1 MRAGDFRSNGLLA
14 VLAAAVASSLLA
26 FVTLLLLFGQLSSAG
41 SRSWTDDVPAMIAI
55 VLIWAPAFALIPAG
69 ILGWLVER
77 PKARTMIARR
87 AGGFVPHVGLSLVA
101 AALFWLLFRIVV
113 HFTYPTNPLIDAPS
127 LALFLIIGLCSGIS
141 WWFLVVLPGR
151 RT

>member
-1 MRAGDFRSNGLLA
+1 MKAGDFRFNGFMA
-14 VLAAAVASSLLA
+14 VLATAVASSVLG
-26 FVTLLLLFGQLSSAG
+26 FVLVVMFAPATGNHG
-41 SRSWTDDVPAMIAI
+41 WTEDLPAIIAI

-77 PKARTMIARR
+77 PKARVMIARR
-87 AGGFVPHVGLSLVA
+87 TGGFVTHITLSVA
-101 AALFWLLFRIVV
+101 AVVLLWLLLRIAV

-127 LALFLIIGLCSGIS
+127 LALFCLIAVCSGVS

-151 RT
+151 RE